1 VSTDH
6 DNITAEAMKQ
16 VYQDAVTNA
25 LLYGFGLVRISYSN
39 GTLDFSCVDREEFM
53 DLADHLKWVDANAI
67 RETKQ

>member
-1 VSTDH
+1 MTEH
-6 DNITAEAMKQ
+6 EQITSEAMKQ

-25 LLYGFGLVRISYSN
+25 LLYGFGLVRISYHK

-53 DLADHLKWVDANAI
+53 DLADHLKWVDEHAV

>member
-1 VSTDH
+1 MTDH
-6 DNITAEAMKQ
+6 EKIMSEAMRQ

-25 LLYGFGLVRISYSN
+25 LLYGFGLVRISYCN

-53 DLADHLKWVDANAI
+53 NLADHLKWVDEHAI

>member
-1 VSTDH
+1 MTEH
-6 DNITAEAMKQ
+6 DKITSEAMRQ

-39 GTLDFSCVDREEFM
+39 GTLDFSCVDREEFL
-53 DLADHLKWVDANAI
+53 DLADHLKWVDEHAV